1 MKNSDDNK
9 KILDEI
15 FIKLKNMEEKYN
27 KLENIVNNLL
37 KEIEELK
44 IRDNDSIDMYFS

>member
-15 FIKLKNMEEKYN
+15 LIKLKNMEEKYN

-44 IRDNDSIDMYFS
+44 IRV